1 MKCEYYFEIGH
12 EGNPIPCCEK
22 RQIVNVNCLT
32 CKEWK
37 KKASEKLERE
47 VR

>member
-1 MKCEYYFEIGH
+1 MTCEYYFKIGH

-22 RQIVNVNCLT
+22 RGVVNVDCLE

-37 KKASEKLERE
+37 RE
-47 VR
+47 VLPKDEV